1 MNNFIASYRKPALNL
16 DEFETV
22 RVERSRRPQT
32 DSRSAGYC
40 VREVR

>member
-1 MNNFIASYRKPALNL
+1 MNNFIGSYRKPALNL

-22 RVERSRRPQT
+22 RVERNLRPQT
-32 DSRSAGYC
+32 GSQLAGYC